1 MNKNKNKTNRFMPF
15 FMALCVVLGIVI
27 GTFFSN
33 HFAGNRL
40 NVINSGSNRLNN
52 LLHLID
58 DQYVDSVN
66 IDSLVDKAIPQILA
80 ELDPHSVY
88 ISAKDAAQANDDLK
102 GSFSGVGIEFVIRQ
116 DTIHVQNV
124 IQNGPA
130 EKAGLLAG
138 DKIVAVDGKPFVGK
152 IVTNQE
158 AMHRLKGPKDTKV
171 KIGVIRY
178 GSNKVQS
185 FTVTRGEI
193 PTKSVTAA
201 YMLNDNTGY
210 IRIKNFGEN
219 TYPEMLIALAKL
231 SQQGFSNLCIDLR
244 DNSGGYLTAA
254 VNMANEF
261 LPEKKLIL
269 YTQGRKSP
277 RQDYLSD
284 GKGSYQKIP
293 MVVLIN
299 EGSASSAEIF
309 AGAMQDNDRA
319 TIIGRRSFG
328 KGLVQ
333 QQIEFP
339 DHSLIRLTI
348 ARYYTP
354 SGRCIQKPYTMGD
367 DKDYEQDLL
376 DRYQHGEFFSQDSIK
391 QDQSQIFE
399 TSLGRPVYGG
409 GGIMP
414 DIFVP
419 QDTTGMTSYYRMAVN
434 RGLTIQFAF
443 QYTDNHRAEMQKYE
457 TEESLLQYLKHQ
469 NILEQFARF
478 AENKG
483 LKRRN
488 ILMYKSQ
495 KLFETN
501 LYGNIIYN
509 MLGMEAYIEYLNKSD
524 KTVLKALEVL
534 DKGESFPKAPEQPI
548 EPKVSDEG
556 TKKTT
561 AQADSARKAP
571 SRHHRINNEVR
582 CFA

>member
-1 MNKNKNKTNRFMPF
+1 MNMNKNKTNRFMPF
-15 FMALCVVLGIVI
+15 IMAVCVVIGIII

-33 HFAGNRL
+33 HFSGNRL

-58 DQYVDSVN
+58 DQYVDAVN

-88 ISAKDAAQANDDLK
+88 ISAKDAAQATDDLK

-152 IVTNQE
+152 QVTNQE

-171 KIGVIRY
+171 KIGVLRY
-178 GSNKVQS
+178 GSSKVQT

-201 YMLNDNTGY
+201 YMLDDSTGY

-244 DNSGGYLTAA
+244 DNSGGYLSAA

-261 LPEKKLIL
+261 LADKKLIV

-277 RQDYLSD
+277 RQEYRSD
-284 GKGSYQKIP
+284 GKGSYQKVP

-376 DRYQHGEFFSQDSIK
+376 DRYQHGEFFTQDSIK
-391 QDQSQIFE
+391 HTGPAYH
-399 TSLGRPVYGG
+399 TSIGRTVYGG
-409 GGIMP
+409 GGITP

-419 QDTTGMTSYYRMAVN
+419 EDKLGMTSYFKEASMS
-434 RGLTIQFAF
+434 GLILQFAF
-443 QYTDNHRAEMQKYE
+443 TYTDDNRPKLRNFKEMMQ
-457 TEESLLQYLKHQ
+457 LADYLDSQ
-469 NILEQFARF
+469 NMVEQFVSYAD
-478 AENKG
+478 KHG

-488 ILMYKSQ
+488 LLIKKSH
-495 KLFETN
+495 KL
-501 LYGNIIYN
+501 LDRVIDSRIIYN
-509 MLGMEAYIEYLNKSD
+509 MLDEQAWTQFINQD
-524 KTVLKALEVL
+524 DPVIQKTLEVFS
-534 DKGESFPKAPEQPI
+534 KHEAFPKKPVVTI
-548 EPKVSDEG
+548 KK
-556 TKKTT
+556 TKK
-561 AQADSARKAP
+561 DGKK
-571 SRHHRINNEVR
+571 
-582 CFA
+582 